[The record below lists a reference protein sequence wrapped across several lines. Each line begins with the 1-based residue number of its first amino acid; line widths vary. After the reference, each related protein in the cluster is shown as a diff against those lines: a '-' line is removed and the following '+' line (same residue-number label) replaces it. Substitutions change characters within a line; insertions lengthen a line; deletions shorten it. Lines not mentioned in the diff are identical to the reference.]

1 MNHKLNRFN
10 AIHPCWLHHSN
21 IVVFVWGHGMCR
33 HETIPQDKLK
43 QQLTY
48 RGVGV
53 FAATW
58 LCLHT
63 MNDPSPRDFKKSTQQ
78 HLFYLTSNPVKMK
91 RNFFKHE
98 WFWTRFVMDKAK
110 TGRKTVGSYTTLL
123 LLSTQLNHFV
133 FCSLWNNTT
142 LSFVARGNW
151 ALGYTIEPGC
161 QFNF

>member
-1 MNHKLNRFN
+1 MNWITSTQSILADYPHN
-10 AIHPCWLHHSN
+10 N
-21 IVVFVWGHGMCR
+21 IFASVRGHEMCR
-33 HETIPQDKLK
+33 HETIPQYQLM
-43 QQLTY
+43 QQLTC
-48 RGVGV
+48 RGSEV
-53 FAATW
+53 FAAVR

-78 HLFYLTSNPVKMK
+78 HFFHLTSNPVKM
-91 RNFFKHE
+91 NFFKHE

-110 TGRKTVGSYTTLL
+110 TGRKTVSSYTTLLL

-142 LSFVARGNW
+142 LSFVALGIW
-151 ALGYTIEPGC
+151 ALGYTVELGC